1 MKTKLFI
8 ALLSVVFSL
17 QLLNA
22 QTSYMP
28 VFGDTTRYYYAA
40 RSNDWEGFLYMEF
53 KSTSD
58 STVVPIGLGGY
69 GSNYDHLVVNN
80 SNSKIWG
87 INPYNPYQTKRR
99 FLLMDLDMNVNDQY
113 IDGGEFVHTVDSV
126 YWKDGRKHIRFEKH
140 YAPFSIIKE
149 NNNIR
154 IDSAVFEFIEGVGNT
169 ICFINWGISTEP
181 HAGYDGTPWLRSQ
194 YKNGTLAYGLPE
206 WSGYWD
212 YKGETDVKNVE
223 QISTMYISPFPV
235 ITNLNLEIP
244 ESANLKNAKLSIYD
258 IDGKQQCLLSPTEHK
273 ITLDVS
279 QFSSGIYLLK
289 ISSNDYNG
297 TVKFVKS

>member
-1 MKTKLFI
+1 MKTKLII
-8 ALLSVVFSL
+8 ALISVVFSL

-22 QTSYMP
+22 QATYMP

-53 KSTSD
+53 KKTSD
-58 STVVPIGLGGY
+58 STVVPIGLGGF

-99 FLLMDLDMNVNDQY
+99 FLLMDLDLNVNDQY
-113 IDGGEFVHTVDSV
+113 VDGGGYIHTVHSV
-126 YWKDGRKHIRFEKH
+126 YLLNGRKHIRFEKQCVLL
-140 YAPFSIIKE
+140 ATV
-149 NNNIR
+149 
-154 IDSAVFEFIEGVGNT
+154 DSTYFEFIEGVGNT
-169 ICFINWGISTEP
+169 ICFNNWGISTEP
-181 HAGYDGTPWLRSQ
+181 HAGYGGIPWLRSQ

-212 YKGETDVKNVE
+212 YIGSKTDVQNMEEVS
-223 QISTMYISPFPV
+223 IIHLSPSPV
-235 ITNLNLEIP
+235 ITNLKLEIP
-244 ESANLKNAKLSIYD
+244 ESASLKNTQLSIYD
-258 IDGKQQCLLSPTEHK
+258 INGKQQYRLSPTEHK

-279 QFSSGIYLLK
+279 QFSSGIYFLK
-289 ISSNDYNG
+289 VCGGDYNG
-297 TVKFVKS
+297 IVKFIKS